1 MKQLN
6 FWADIKENV
15 VKHKKLALAIVF
27 DADHS
32 TPGRQGFKMFVTP
45 DGKVRGSVGGGLVES
60 MVMDE
65 CKSILLND
73 PAKNFFKEY
82 KLLGNAEESIG
93 MICNGIQF
101 IGYLVLKEKH
111 LPVINSI
118 IDSINNNKD
127 RYLQITENDI
137 KFIDESIPN
146 DSFNKEEFIYSERVG
161 VKSRV
166 YIFGGGH
173 VGLAIS
179 RIMSQLDFYVIV
191 IDCRKDVN
199 TLTENTFADEIIIKD
214 FVEATNDIIE
224 DKFSYVVIVTPG
236 HVQDKGVL
244 KAVLHKKVKY
254 VGMMGSESK
263 VRTLYKELSAEGIN
277 PNYLSRIH
285 SPIGL
290 KIKSETP
297 EEIAISIAA
306 EIISVRNSV
315 K

>member
-1 MKQLN
+1 MKQID
-6 FWADIKENV
+6 FWSEIKENV

-27 DADHS
+27 DADNS
-32 TPGRQGFKMFVTP
+32 TPGRQGFKMYVTP
-45 DGKVRGSVGGGLVES
+45 DGNVRGSVGGGLVES

-65 CKSILLND
+65 CKVILKNDLN
-73 PAKNFFKEY
+73 KNYFKEY
-82 KLLGNAEESIG
+82 KLLGTAEESIG
-93 MICNGIQF
+93 MICNGIQI
-101 IGYLVLKEKH
+101 IGYLILKEKH
-111 LPVINSI
+111 LILITGIING
-118 IDSINNNKD
+118 INNHKENFI
-127 RYLQITENDI
+127 QITENDFTI
-137 KFIDESIPN
+137 IEENIPK

-161 VKSRV
+161 VKNRV

-179 RIMSQLDFYVIV
+179 RIMSSLDFYVIV
-191 IDCRKDVN
+191 IDSRKDVN
-199 TLTENTFADEIIIKD
+199 TLIENTFADEIIIKD
-214 FVEATNDIIE
+214 FVEAANDITE

-236 HVQDKGVL
+236 HVQDKDVL

-254 VGMMGSESK
+254 IGMMGSESK
-263 VRTLYKELSAEGIN
+263 VRSLYKELTAEGIN
-277 PNYLSRIH
+277 PNFLSRIH

-306 EIISVRNSV
+306 EIIGIKNSV